1 MSSKIYFNTRR
12 FSPSKWLLGIG
23 TRLHHRFA
31 PSHAKRTASK
41 LLLTPQRNQR
51 DGSEPAG
58 LVQQA
63 VHTSEG
69 AVMSYRLGQGP
80 LWLLMHGW
88 SGSAS
93 QFYPLMSHIA
103 AQGFTAI
110 AYDHPA
116 HGQSAGN
123 TGHLPRFVRAFDELA
138 TKLASDVG
146 PLHGVIAH
154 SMGGAVALSSRQ
166 PGIDTLPLLLIS
178 PVLDYVPQLYGMVA
192 RSGYSIRLFDAVV
205 KEIEQEYQHPLSTV
219 DPLGRLA
226 SRSGAAMIVHD
237 EEDRFAPHDDSLRA
251 SQDGH
256 TRLVSTRG
264 LGHGRILASA
274 PVFAA
279 FNQLARPENPH
290 RSL

>member
-12 FSPSKWLLGIG
+12 FSPSKWLLGLG
-23 TRLHHRFA
+23 TRLHHTLA
-31 PSHAKRTASK
+31 PAHAKRTASK

-51 DGSEPAG
+51 DDSAPAG
-58 LVQQA
+58 LIKQA

-69 AVMSYRLGQGP
+69 TLMSYRLGQGP
-80 LWLLMHGW
+80 VWLLMHGW

-116 HGQSAGN
+116 HGHSAGH
-123 TGHLPRFVRAFDELA
+123 TGHLPRFVRAFDELVEKMA
-138 TKLASDVG
+138 AECG
-146 PLHGVIAH
+146 PLQGVIAH
-154 SMGGAVALSSRQ
+154 SMGGAVTLSSRRREL
-166 PGIDTLPLLLIS
+166 DTLPLLLIS

-192 RSGYSIRLFDAVV
+192 RSGYSIRLFDVVV

-226 SRSGAAMIVHD
+226 GRSGPAIIVHD
-237 EEDRFAPHDDSLRA
+237 EEDRFAPHGDSLRA
-251 SQDGH
+251 TQDGR

-274 PVFAA
+274 PALAA
-279 FNQLARPENPH
+279 FDQLSAAQSNH
-290 RSL
+290 

>member
-12 FSPSKWLLGIG
+12 FSPSKWLLGLG
-23 TRLHHRFA
+23 TRLHHTLA
-31 PSHAKRTASK
+31 PAHAKRTASK

-51 DGSEPAG
+51 DDTAPAG
-58 LVQQA
+58 LVKQA

-69 AVMSYRLGQGP
+69 PLMSYRLGQGP
-80 LWLLMHGW
+80 VWLLMHGW
-88 SGSAS
+88 SGSAG

-116 HGQSAGN
+116 HGHSAGH
-123 TGHLPRFVRAFDELA
+123 TGHLPRFVRAFDELVEKMTA
-138 TKLASDVG
+138 ECG
-146 PLHGVIAH
+146 PLQGVIAH
-154 SMGGAVALSSRQ
+154 SMGGAVTLSSRRREL
-166 PGIDTLPLLLIS
+166 DALPLLLIS

-226 SRSGAAMIVHD
+226 SRSGPAIIVHD
-237 EEDRFAPHDDSLRA
+237 EEDRFAPHGDSLRA
-251 SQDGH
+251 TQDGR

-274 PVFAA
+274 PAFAA
-279 FNQLARPENPH
+279 FDQLSAARRAN
-290 RSL
+290 

>member
-12 FSPSKWLLGIG
+12 FSPSKWLLSLG
-23 TRLHHRFA
+23 TRLHHTLA
-31 PSHAKRTASK
+31 PAHAKRTASK

-51 DGSEPAG
+51 DDTAPAG
-58 LVQQA
+58 LVKQA

-69 AVMSYRLGQGP
+69 TLMSYRLGQGP
-80 LWLLMHGW
+80 VWLLMHGW
-88 SGSAS
+88 SGSAG

-116 HGQSAGN
+116 HGHSAGH
-123 TGHLPRFVRAFDELA
+123 TGHLPRFVRAFDELVDKM
-138 TKLASDVG
+138 TPEYG
-146 PLHGVIAH
+146 PLQGVIAH
-154 SMGGAVALSSRQ
+154 SMGGAVTLSSRRREL
-166 PGIDTLPLLLIS
+166 DALALLLIS

-226 SRSGAAMIVHD
+226 GRSGPAIIVHD
-237 EEDRFAPHDDSLRA
+237 EEDRFAPHGDSLRA
-251 SQDGH
+251 TQDGR

-274 PVFAA
+274 PAFAA
-279 FNQLARPENPH
+279 FDQLSAARRAN
-290 RSL
+290 

>member
-12 FSPSKWLLGIG
+12 FSPSKWLLGLG
-23 TRLHHRFA
+23 TRLHHTLA
-31 PSHAKRTASK
+31 PAHAKRTASK

-51 DGSEPAG
+51 DDSAPAG
-58 LVQQA
+58 LAKQA
-63 VHTSEG
+63 LHTSEG
-69 AVMSYRLGQGP
+69 TLMSYRLGQGP
-80 LWLLMHGW
+80 VWLLMHGW

-116 HGQSAGN
+116 HGHSAGH
-123 TGHLPRFVRAFDELA
+123 TGHLPRFVRAFDELVEKMTA
-138 TKLASDVG
+138 ECG
-146 PLHGVIAH
+146 PLQGVIAH
-154 SMGGAVALSSRQ
+154 SMGGAVTLSSRRREL
-166 PGIDTLPLLLIS
+166 DALPLLLIS

-226 SRSGAAMIVHD
+226 GRSGAAIIVHD
-237 EEDRFAPHDDSLRA
+237 EEDRFAPHGDSLRA
-251 SQDGH
+251 TQDGR

-274 PVFAA
+274 PAFAA
-279 FNQLARPENPH
+279 FDQLSAAQSNH
-290 RSL
+290 

>member
-12 FSPSKWLLGIG
+12 FSPSKWLLGLG
-23 TRLHHRFA
+23 TRLHHTLA
-31 PSHAKRTASK
+31 PAHAKRTASK

-51 DGSEPAG
+51 DDSAPAG
-58 LVQQA
+58 LAKQA

-69 AVMSYRLGQGP
+69 TLMSYRLGQGP
-80 LWLLMHGW
+80 VWLLMHGW

-116 HGQSAGN
+116 HGHSAGH
-123 TGHLPRFVRAFDELA
+123 TGHLPRFVRAFDELVEKMTA
-138 TKLASDVG
+138 ECG
-146 PLHGVIAH
+146 PLQGVIAH
-154 SMGGAVALSSRQ
+154 SMGGAVTLSSRRREL
-166 PGIDTLPLLLIS
+166 DALPLLLIS

-226 SRSGAAMIVHD
+226 GRSGPAIIVHD
-237 EEDRFAPHDDSLRA
+237 EEDRFAPHGDSLRA
-251 SQDGH
+251 TQDGR

-274 PVFAA
+274 PAFAA
-279 FNQLARPENPH
+279 FDQLSAAQSNH
-290 RSL
+290 

>member
-23 TRLHHRFA
+23 TRLHHRLA

-51 DGSEPAG
+51 GGHEPAG
-58 LVQQA
+58 LVKQA

-69 AVMSYRLGQGP
+69 VLMSYRLGQGP

-93 QFYPLMSHIA
+93 QFYPLMNHIA

-138 TKLASDVG
+138 TKLASEAG

-154 SMGGAVALSSRQ
+154 SMGGAVTLSSRQ
-166 PGIDTLPLLLIS
+166 AGIDTLPLLLIS

-237 EEDRFAPHDDSLRA
+237 EEDRFAPHSDSLRA

-279 FNQLARPENPH
+279 FDQLARPENPH
-290 RSL
+290 RAL

>member
-12 FSPSKWLLGIG
+12 FSPSKWLLGLG
-23 TRLHHRFA
+23 TRLHHTLA
-31 PSHAKRTASK
+31 PAHAKRTASK

-51 DGSEPAG
+51 DDTVPAG
-58 LVQQA
+58 LVKQA

-69 AVMSYRLGQGP
+69 TLMSYRLGQGP
-80 LWLLMHGW
+80 VWLLMHGW

-116 HGQSAGN
+116 HGHSAGH
-123 TGHLPRFVRAFDELA
+123 TGHLPRFVRAFDELVEKMTA
-138 TKLASDVG
+138 ECG
-146 PLHGVIAH
+146 PLQGVIAH
-154 SMGGAVALSSRQ
+154 SMGGAVTLSSRRREL
-166 PGIDTLPLLLIS
+166 DALPLLLIS

-226 SRSGAAMIVHD
+226 GRSGPAIIVHD
-237 EEDRFAPHDDSLRA
+237 EEDRFAPHGDSLRA
-251 SQDGH
+251 TQDGR

-274 PVFAA
+274 PALAA
-279 FNQLARPENPH
+279 FDQLSAAQSNH
-290 RSL
+290 

>member
-12 FSPSKWLLGIG
+12 FSPSKWLLGLG
-23 TRLHHRFA
+23 TRLHHTLA
-31 PSHAKRTASK
+31 PAHAKRTASK

-51 DGSEPAG
+51 DDSAPAG
-58 LVQQA
+58 LIKQA
-63 VHTSEG
+63 LHTSEG
-69 AVMSYRLGQGP
+69 TLMSYRLGQGP
-80 LWLLMHGW
+80 VWLLMHGW

-116 HGQSAGN
+116 HGHSAGH
-123 TGHLPRFVRAFDELA
+123 TGHLPRFVRAFDELVEKMTA
-138 TKLASDVG
+138 ECG
-146 PLHGVIAH
+146 PLQGVIAH
-154 SMGGAVALSSRQ
+154 SMGGAVTLSSRRREL
-166 PGIDTLPLLLIS
+166 DALPLLLIS

-226 SRSGAAMIVHD
+226 GRSGPAIIVHD
-237 EEDRFAPHDDSLRA
+237 EEDRFAPHGDSLRA
-251 SQDGH
+251 TQDGR

-274 PVFAA
+274 PAFAA
-279 FNQLARPENPH
+279 FDQLSTARSNH
-290 RSL
+290 

>member
-1 MSSKIYFNTRR
+1 MSSKIYFNNRR
-12 FSPSKWLLGIG
+12 FSPSKWLLGLG
-23 TRLHHRFA
+23 TRLHHRLA
-31 PSHAKRTASK
+31 PAHARRTASK

-51 DGSEPAG
+51 DEAAPAG
-58 LVQQA
+58 LVKQA

-69 AVMSYRLGQGP
+69 LLMSYRLGQGP
-80 LWLLMHGW
+80 VWLLMHGW

-116 HGQSAGN
+116 HGHSAGH
-123 TGHLPRFVRAFDELA
+123 TGHLPCFVRAFDELVA
-138 TKLASDVG
+138 KLSDEAG
-146 PLHGVIAH
+146 PIQGVVAH
-154 SMGGAVALSSRQ
+154 SMGGAVTLSSRV
-166 PGIDTLPLLLIS
+166 PNLDKLPLLLIS

-226 SRSGAAMIVHD
+226 SRAGTAIIVHD
-237 EEDRFAPHDDSLRA
+237 EEDKFAPHDDSLRA
-251 SQDGH
+251 SRDGR

-264 LGHGRILASA
+264 LGHGRILVSA

-279 FNQLARPENPH
+279 FDRLNTQH
-290 RSL
+290 TVG

>member
-12 FSPSKWLLGIG
+12 FSPSKWLLGLG
-23 TRLHHRFA
+23 TRLHHTLA
-31 PSHAKRTASK
+31 PAHAKRTASK

-51 DGSEPAG
+51 DDKVPAG
-58 LVQQA
+58 LVKQA
-63 VHTSEG
+63 LHTSEG
-69 AVMSYRLGQGP
+69 TLMSYRLGQGP
-80 LWLLMHGW
+80 VWLLMHGW

-116 HGQSAGN
+116 HGHSAGH
-123 TGHLPRFVRAFDELA
+123 TGHLPRFVRAFDELVEKMTA
-138 TKLASDVG
+138 ECG
-146 PLHGVIAH
+146 PLQGVIAH
-154 SMGGAVALSSRQ
+154 SMGGAVTLSSRRREL
-166 PGIDTLPLLLIS
+166 DALPLLLIS

-226 SRSGAAMIVHD
+226 GRSGAAIIVHD
-237 EEDRFAPHDDSLRA
+237 EEDRFAPHGDSLRA
-251 SQDGH
+251 TQDGR

-274 PVFAA
+274 PAFAA
-279 FNQLARPENPH
+279 FDQLSATHSNH
-290 RSL
+290 

>member
-12 FSPSKWLLGIG
+12 FSPSKWLLGLG
-23 TRLHHRFA
+23 TRLHHTLA
-31 PSHAKRTASK
+31 PAHAKRTASK

-51 DGSEPAG
+51 DDTAPAG
-58 LVQQA
+58 LVKQA

-69 AVMSYRLGQGP
+69 PLMSYRLGQGP
-80 LWLLMHGW
+80 VWLLMHGW
-88 SGSAS
+88 SGNAG

-116 HGQSAGN
+116 HGHSAGH
-123 TGHLPRFVRAFDELA
+123 TGHLPRFVRAFDELVEKMTA
-138 TKLASDVG
+138 EYG
-146 PLHGVIAH
+146 PLQGVIAH
-154 SMGGAVALSSRQ
+154 SMGGAVTLSSRRREL
-166 PGIDTLPLLLIS
+166 DALPLLLIS

-226 SRSGAAMIVHD
+226 GRSGPAIIVHD
-237 EEDRFAPHDDSLRA
+237 EEDRFAPHGDSLRA
-251 SQDGH
+251 TQDGR

-274 PVFAA
+274 PAFAA
-279 FNQLARPENPH
+279 FDQLSAARRAN
-290 RSL
+290 

>member
-23 TRLHHRFA
+23 TRLHHRLA

-51 DGSEPAG
+51 GGHEPAG
-58 LVQQA
+58 LVKQA

-69 AVMSYRLGQGP
+69 VLMSYRLGQGP

-116 HGQSAGN
+116 HGHSAGH

-138 TKLASDVG
+138 TKLASEVG
-146 PLHGVIAH
+146 QLHGVIAH
-154 SMGGAVALSSRQ
+154 SMGGR
-166 PGIDTLPLLLIS
+166 
-178 PVLDYVPQLYGMVA
+178 
-192 RSGYSIRLFDAVV
+192 R
-205 KEIEQEYQHPLSTV
+205 HPLQPSAGYRYPAAAV
-219 DPLGRLA
+219 DFAGARLCA
-226 SRSGAAMIVHD
+226 PAIRHGGA
-237 EEDRFAPHDDSLRA
+237 LRLL
-251 SQDGH
+251 H
-256 TRLVSTRG
+256 
-264 LGHGRILASA
+264 
-274 PVFAA
+274 PVVRCGG
-279 FNQLARPENPH
+279 QRD
-290 RSL
+290 

>member
-12 FSPSKWLLGIG
+12 FSPSKWLLGLG
-23 TRLHHRFA
+23 TRLHHTLA
-31 PSHAKRTASK
+31 PAHAKRTASK

-51 DGSEPAG
+51 DDTAPAG
-58 LVQQA
+58 LVKQA

-69 AVMSYRLGQGP
+69 PLMSYRLGQGP
-80 LWLLMHGW
+80 VWLLMHGW
-88 SGSAS
+88 SGSAG
-93 QFYPLMSHIA
+93 QLYPLMSHIA

-116 HGQSAGN
+116 HGHSAGH
-123 TGHLPRFVRAFDELA
+123 TGHLPRFVRAFDELVEKMTA
-138 TKLASDVG
+138 ECG
-146 PLHGVIAH
+146 PLQGVIAH
-154 SMGGAVALSSRQ
+154 SMGGAVTLSSRRREL
-166 PGIDTLPLLLIS
+166 DALPLLLIS

-226 SRSGAAMIVHD
+226 SRSGPAIIVHD
-237 EEDRFAPHDDSLRA
+237 EEDRFAPHGDSLRA
-251 SQDGH
+251 TQDGR

-274 PVFAA
+274 PAFAA
-279 FNQLARPENPH
+279 FDQLSAALRAN
-290 RSL
+290 

>member
-12 FSPSKWLLGIG
+12 FSPSKWLLGLG
-23 TRLHHRFA
+23 TRLHHRLA
-31 PSHAKRTASK
+31 PAHARRTASK

-51 DGSEPAG
+51 DEAAPTG
-58 LVQQA
+58 LVKQA

-69 AVMSYRLGQGP
+69 ILMSYRLGQGP
-80 LWLLMHGW
+80 VWLLMHGW

-116 HGQSAGN
+116 HGHSAGH
-123 TGHLPRFVRAFDELA
+123 TGHLPRFVRAFDELVTEQVA
-138 TKLASDVG
+138 KFG
-146 PLHGVIAH
+146 PLSGVIAH
-154 SMGGAVALSSRQ
+154 SMGGAVTLSSRQ
-166 PGIDTLPLLLIS
+166 QALDQLPLLLVS

-226 SRSGAAMIVHD
+226 SRSGAAIIVHD
-237 EEDRFAPHDDSLRA
+237 EEDRFAPYGDSQRA
-251 SQDGH
+251 TLDGR

-274 PVFAA
+274 PLFAA
-279 FNQLARPENPH
+279 FDSLAGSHPPA
-290 RSL
+290 

>member
-12 FSPSKWLLGIG
+12 FSPSKWLLGLG
-23 TRLHHRFA
+23 TRLHHTLA
-31 PSHAKRTASK
+31 PAHAKRTASK

-51 DGSEPAG
+51 DDKVPAG
-58 LVQQA
+58 LVKQA
-63 VHTSEG
+63 LHTSEG
-69 AVMSYRLGQGP
+69 TLMSYRLGQGP
-80 LWLLMHGW
+80 VWLLMHGW

-116 HGQSAGN
+116 HGHSAGH
-123 TGHLPRFVRAFDELA
+123 TGHLPRFVRAFDELVEKMTA
-138 TKLASDVG
+138 ECG
-146 PLHGVIAH
+146 PLQGVIAH
-154 SMGGAVALSSRQ
+154 SMGGAVTLSSRRREL
-166 PGIDTLPLLLIS
+166 DALPLLLIS

-226 SRSGAAMIVHD
+226 GRSGAAIIVHD
-237 EEDRFAPHDDSLRA
+237 EEDRFAPHGDSLRA
-251 SQDGH
+251 TLDGR

-274 PVFAA
+274 PAFAA
-279 FNQLARPENPH
+279 FDQLSAAQSNH
-290 RSL
+290 

>member
-12 FSPSKWLLGIG
+12 FSPSKWLLGLG
-23 TRLHHRFA
+23 TRLHHTLA
-31 PSHAKRTASK
+31 PAHAKRTASK

-51 DGSEPAG
+51 DDSAPAG
-58 LVQQA
+58 LIKQA

-69 AVMSYRLGQGP
+69 TLMSYRLGQGP
-80 LWLLMHGW
+80 VWLLMHGW

-116 HGQSAGN
+116 HGHSAGH
-123 TGHLPRFVRAFDELA
+123 TGHLPRFVRAFDELVEKMA
-138 TKLASDVG
+138 AECG
-146 PLHGVIAH
+146 PLQGVIAH
-154 SMGGAVALSSRQ
+154 SMGGAVTLSSRRREL
-166 PGIDTLPLLLIS
+166 DTLPLLLIS

-226 SRSGAAMIVHD
+226 GRSGPAIIVHD
-237 EEDRFAPHDDSLRA
+237 EEDRFAPHGDSLRA
-251 SQDGH
+251 TQDGR

-274 PVFAA
+274 PAFAA
-279 FNQLARPENPH
+279 FDQLSAAQSNH
-290 RSL
+290 

>member
-12 FSPSKWLLGIG
+12 FSPSKWLLGLG
-23 TRLHHRFA
+23 TRLHHTLA
-31 PSHAKRTASK
+31 PAHAKRTASK

-51 DGSEPAG
+51 DDSAPAG
-58 LVQQA
+58 LAKQA

-69 AVMSYRLGQGP
+69 TLMSYRLGQGP
-80 LWLLMHGW
+80 VWLLMHGW

-116 HGQSAGN
+116 HGHSAGH
-123 TGHLPRFVRAFDELA
+123 TGHLPRFVRAFDELVEKMTA
-138 TKLASDVG
+138 ECG
-146 PLHGVIAH
+146 PLQGVIAH
-154 SMGGAVALSSRQ
+154 SMGGAVTLSSRRREL
-166 PGIDTLPLLLIS
+166 DALPLLLIS

-226 SRSGAAMIVHD
+226 GRSGAAIIVHD
-237 EEDRFAPHDDSLRA
+237 EEDRFAPHGDSLRA
-251 SQDGH
+251 TQDGR

-264 LGHGRILASA
+264 LGHGRILASTPA
-274 PVFAA
+274 FAA
-279 FNQLARPENPH
+279 FDQLSAARRAN
-290 RSL
+290 

>member
-12 FSPSKWLLGIG
+12 FSPSKWLLGLG
-23 TRLHHRFA
+23 TRLHHTLA
-31 PSHAKRTASK
+31 PAHAKRTASK

-51 DGSEPAG
+51 DDTAPTG
-58 LVQQA
+58 LVKQA

-69 AVMSYRLGQGP
+69 PLMSYRLGQGP
-80 LWLLMHGW
+80 VWLLMHGW
-88 SGSAS
+88 SGSAG

-116 HGQSAGN
+116 HGHSAGH
-123 TGHLPRFVRAFDELA
+123 TGHLPRFVRAFDELVEKMTA
-138 TKLASDVG
+138 ECG
-146 PLHGVIAH
+146 PLQGVIAH
-154 SMGGAVALSSRQ
+154 SMGGAVTLSSRRREL
-166 PGIDTLPLLLIS
+166 DALPLLLIS

-226 SRSGAAMIVHD
+226 GRSGPAIIVHD
-237 EEDRFAPHDDSLRA
+237 EEDRFAPHGDSLRA
-251 SQDGH
+251 TQDGR

-274 PVFAA
+274 PAFAA
-279 FNQLARPENPH
+279 FDQLSAARRTN
-290 RSL
+290 

>member
-12 FSPSKWLLGIG
+12 FSPSKWLLGLG
-23 TRLHHRFA
+23 TRLHHTLA
-31 PSHAKRTASK
+31 PAHAKRTASK

-51 DGSEPAG
+51 DDSAPAG
-58 LVQQA
+58 LVKQA

-69 AVMSYRLGQGP
+69 TLMSYRLGRGP
-80 LWLLMHGW
+80 VWLLMHGW

-116 HGQSAGN
+116 HGHSAGH
-123 TGHLPRFVRAFDELA
+123 TGHLPRFVRAFDELVEKMTA
-138 TKLASDVG
+138 EYG
-146 PLHGVIAH
+146 PLQGVIAH
-154 SMGGAVALSSRQ
+154 SMGGAVTLSSRRRELDALQ
-166 PGIDTLPLLLIS
+166 LLLIS

-226 SRSGAAMIVHD
+226 SRSGPAIIVHD
-237 EEDRFAPHDDSLRA
+237 EEDRFAPHGDSLRA
-251 SQDGH
+251 TQDGR

-274 PVFAA
+274 PAFAA
-279 FNQLARPENPH
+279 FDQLSATHSNH
-290 RSL
+290 

>member
-12 FSPSKWLLGIG
+12 FSPSKWLLGLG
-23 TRLHHRFA
+23 TRLHHTLA
-31 PSHAKRTASK
+31 PAHAKRTASK

-51 DGSEPAG
+51 DDSAPAG
-58 LVQQA
+58 LIKQA

-69 AVMSYRLGQGP
+69 TLMSYRLGRGP
-80 LWLLMHGW
+80 VWLLMHGW

-116 HGQSAGN
+116 HGHSAGH
-123 TGHLPRFVRAFDELA
+123 TGHLPRFVRAFDELVEKMTA
-138 TKLASDVG
+138 DYG
-146 PLHGVIAH
+146 PLQGVIAH
-154 SMGGAVALSSRQ
+154 SMGGAVTLSSRRREL
-166 PGIDTLPLLLIS
+166 DALPLLLIS

-226 SRSGAAMIVHD
+226 GRSGAAIIVHD
-237 EEDRFAPHDDSLRA
+237 EEDRFAPHGDSLRA
-251 SQDGH
+251 TQDGR

-274 PVFAA
+274 PAFAA
-279 FNQLARPENPH
+279 FDQLSATHSNH
-290 RSL
+290 

>member
-12 FSPSKWLLGIG
+12 FSPSKWLLGLG
-23 TRLHHRFA
+23 TRLHHTLA
-31 PSHAKRTASK
+31 PAHAKRTASK

-51 DGSEPAG
+51 DDTAPAE
-58 LVQQA
+58 LVKQA

-69 AVMSYRLGQGP
+69 PLMSYRLGQGP
-80 LWLLMHGW
+80 VWLLMHGW
-88 SGSAS
+88 SGSAG

-116 HGQSAGN
+116 HGHSAGH
-123 TGHLPRFVRAFDELA
+123 TGHLPRFVRSFDELVEKMTA
-138 TKLASDVG
+138 EYG
-146 PLHGVIAH
+146 PLQGVIAH
-154 SMGGAVALSSRQ
+154 SMGGAVTLSSRRREL
-166 PGIDTLPLLLIS
+166 DALPLLLIS

-226 SRSGAAMIVHD
+226 GRSGPAIIVHD
-237 EEDRFAPHDDSLRA
+237 EEDRFAPHGDSLRA
-251 SQDGH
+251 TQDGR

-274 PVFAA
+274 PAFAA
-279 FNQLARPENPH
+279 FDQLSAARRAN
-290 RSL
+290 

>member
-12 FSPSKWLLGIG
+12 FSPSKWLLGLG
-23 TRLHHRFA
+23 TRLHHTLA
-31 PSHAKRTASK
+31 PAHAKRTASK

-51 DGSEPAG
+51 DDTTPAG
-58 LVQQA
+58 LVKQA

-69 AVMSYRLGQGP
+69 TLMSYRLGRGP
-80 LWLLMHGW
+80 VWLLMHGW

-116 HGQSAGN
+116 HGHSAGH
-123 TGHLPRFVRAFDELA
+123 TGHLPRFVRAFDELVEKMTA
-138 TKLASDVG
+138 ECGSLQ
-146 PLHGVIAH
+146 GVIAH
-154 SMGGAVALSSRQ
+154 SMGGAVTLSSRRREL
-166 PGIDTLPLLLIS
+166 DALPLLLIS

-226 SRSGAAMIVHD
+226 GRSGAAIIVHD
-237 EEDRFAPHDDSLRA
+237 EEDRFAPHGDSLRA
-251 SQDGH
+251 TQDGR

-274 PVFAA
+274 PAFAA
-279 FNQLARPENPH
+279 FDQLSATHSNH
-290 RSL
+290 

>member
-12 FSPSKWLLGIG
+12 FSPSKWLLGLG
-23 TRLHHRFA
+23 TRLHHTLA
-31 PSHAKRTASK
+31 PAHAKRTASK

-51 DGSEPAG
+51 DDTAPAG
-58 LVQQA
+58 LVKQA

-69 AVMSYRLGQGP
+69 PLMSYRLGQGP
-80 LWLLMHGW
+80 VWLLMHGW
-88 SGSAS
+88 SGSAG

-116 HGQSAGN
+116 HGHSAGH
-123 TGHLPRFVRAFDELA
+123 TGHLPRFVRAFDELVEKMTA
-138 TKLASDVG
+138 ECG
-146 PLHGVIAH
+146 PLQGVIAH
-154 SMGGAVALSSRQ
+154 SMGGAVTLSSRRREL
-166 PGIDTLPLLLIS
+166 DALPLLLIS

-226 SRSGAAMIVHD
+226 GRSGPAIIVHD
-237 EEDRFAPHDDSLRA
+237 EEDRFAPHGDSLRA
-251 SQDGH
+251 TQDGR

-274 PVFAA
+274 PAFAA
-279 FNQLARPENPH
+279 FDQLSAVRRTN
-290 RSL
+290 

>member
-12 FSPSKWLLGIG
+12 FSPSKWLLGLG
-23 TRLHHRFA
+23 TRLHHRLA
-31 PSHAKRTASK
+31 PAHARRTASK

-51 DGSEPAG
+51 DEAAPAG
-58 LVQQA
+58 LVKQA

-69 AVMSYRLGQGP
+69 ILMSYRLGQGP
-80 LWLLMHGW
+80 VWLLMHGW

-116 HGQSAGN
+116 HGHSAGH
-123 TGHLPRFVRAFDELA
+123 TGHLPRLVRAFDELVA
-138 TKLASDVG
+138 ELVVKFG
-146 PLHGVIAH
+146 PLSGVIAH
-154 SMGGAVALSSRQ
+154 SMGGAVTLSSRQ
-166 PGIDTLPLLLIS
+166 QALDQLPLLLVS

-226 SRSGAAMIVHD
+226 SRSGAAIIVHD
-237 EEDRFAPHDDSLRA
+237 EEDRFAPYGDSQRA
-251 SQDGH
+251 TLDGR

-274 PVFAA
+274 PLFAA
-279 FNQLARPENPH
+279 FDSLAGSHLPA
-290 RSL
+290 

>member
-12 FSPSKWLLGIG
+12 FSPSKWLLGLG
-23 TRLHHRFA
+23 TRLHHTLA
-31 PSHAKRTASK
+31 PAHAKRTASK

-51 DGSEPAG
+51 DDSAPAG
-58 LVQQA
+58 LVKQA

-69 AVMSYRLGQGP
+69 TLMSYRLGRGP
-80 LWLLMHGW
+80 VWLLMHGW

-116 HGQSAGN
+116 HGHSAGH
-123 TGHLPRFVRAFDELA
+123 TGHLPRFVRAFDELVEKMTA
-138 TKLASDVG
+138 EYG
-146 PLHGVIAH
+146 PLQGVIAH
-154 SMGGAVALSSRQ
+154 SMGGAVTLSSRRREL
-166 PGIDTLPLLLIS
+166 DALPLLLIS

-226 SRSGAAMIVHD
+226 GRSGAAIIVHD
-237 EEDRFAPHDDSLRA
+237 EEDRFAPHGDSLRA
-251 SQDGH
+251 TQDGR

-274 PVFAA
+274 PAFAA
-279 FNQLARPENPH
+279 FDQLSTAQSNH
-290 RSL
+290 

>member
-12 FSPSKWLLGIG
+12 FSPSKWLLGLG
-23 TRLHHRFA
+23 TRLHHTLA
-31 PSHAKRTASK
+31 PAHAKRTASK

-51 DGSEPAG
+51 DDTAPAG
-58 LVQQA
+58 LVKQA

-69 AVMSYRLGQGP
+69 TLMIYRLGQGP
-80 LWLLMHGW
+80 VWLLMHGW
-88 SGSAS
+88 SGSAG

-103 AQGFTAI
+103 AQGCTAI

-116 HGQSAGN
+116 HGHSAGH
-123 TGHLPRFVRAFDELA
+123 TGHLPRFVRAFDELVEKMTA
-138 TKLASDVG
+138 EYG
-146 PLHGVIAH
+146 PLQGVIAH
-154 SMGGAVALSSRQ
+154 SMGGAVTLSSRRREL
-166 PGIDTLPLLLIS
+166 DALPLLLIS

-226 SRSGAAMIVHD
+226 GRSGPAIIVHD
-237 EEDRFAPHDDSLRA
+237 EEDRFAPHGDSLRA
-251 SQDGH
+251 TQDGR

-274 PVFAA
+274 PAFAA
-279 FNQLARPENPH
+279 FDQLSAARHAN
-290 RSL
+290 

>member
-12 FSPSKWLLGIG
+12 FSPSKWLLGLG
-23 TRLHHRFA
+23 TRLHHTLA
-31 PSHAKRTASK
+31 PAHAKRTASK
-41 LLLTPQRNQR
+41 LLLTPQRNLR
-51 DGSEPAG
+51 DDTAPAG
-58 LVQQA
+58 LVKQA

-69 AVMSYRLGQGP
+69 PLMSYRLGQGP
-80 LWLLMHGW
+80 VWLLMHGW
-88 SGSAS
+88 SGSAG

-116 HGQSAGN
+116 HGHSAGH
-123 TGHLPRFVRAFDELA
+123 TGHLPRFVRAFDELVEKMTA
-138 TKLASDVG
+138 ECG
-146 PLHGVIAH
+146 PLQGVIAH
-154 SMGGAVALSSRQ
+154 SMGGAVTLSSRRREL
-166 PGIDTLPLLLIS
+166 DALPLLLIS

-226 SRSGAAMIVHD
+226 SRSGPAIIVHD
-237 EEDRFAPHDDSLRA
+237 EEDRFAPHGDSLRA
-251 SQDGH
+251 TQDGR

-274 PVFAA
+274 PAFAA
-279 FNQLARPENPH
+279 FDQLSAALRAN
-290 RSL
+290 

>member
-12 FSPSKWLLGIG
+12 FSPSKWLLGLG
-23 TRLHHRFA
+23 TRLHHTLA
-31 PSHAKRTASK
+31 PAHAKRTASK

-51 DGSEPAG
+51 DDTAPAG
-58 LVQQA
+58 LVKQA

-69 AVMSYRLGQGP
+69 PLMSYRLGQGP
-80 LWLLMHGW
+80 VWLLMHGW
-88 SGSAS
+88 SGSAG

-116 HGQSAGN
+116 HGHSAGH
-123 TGHLPRFVRAFDELA
+123 TGHLPRFVRAFDELVEKMTA
-138 TKLASDVG
+138 ECG
-146 PLHGVIAH
+146 PLQGVIAH
-154 SMGGAVALSSRQ
+154 SMGGAVTLSSRRREL
-166 PGIDTLPLLLIS
+166 DALPLLLIS

-226 SRSGAAMIVHD
+226 GRSGPAIIVHD
-237 EEDRFAPHDDSLRA
+237 EEDRFAPHGDSLRA
-251 SQDGH
+251 TQDGR

-274 PVFAA
+274 PAFAA
-279 FNQLARPENPH
+279 FDQLSAARHAN
-290 RSL
+290 

>member
-12 FSPSKWLLGIG
+12 FSPSKWLLGLG
-23 TRLHHRFA
+23 TRLHHTLA
-31 PSHAKRTASK
+31 PAHAKRTASK

-51 DGSEPAG
+51 DDKAPAG
-58 LVQQA
+58 LIKQA

-69 AVMSYRLGQGP
+69 PLMSYRLGQGP
-80 LWLLMHGW
+80 VWLLMHGW
-88 SGSAS
+88 SGSAG

-116 HGQSAGN
+116 HGHSAGH
-123 TGHLPRFVRAFDELA
+123 TGHLPRFVRAFDELVEKMTA
-138 TKLASDVG
+138 EYG
-146 PLHGVIAH
+146 PLQGVIAH
-154 SMGGAVALSSRQ
+154 SMGGAVTLSSRRREL
-166 PGIDTLPLLLIS
+166 DALPLLLIS

-226 SRSGAAMIVHD
+226 GRSGPAIIVHD
-237 EEDRFAPHDDSLRA
+237 EEDRFAPHGDSLRA
-251 SQDGH
+251 TQDGR

-274 PVFAA
+274 PAFAA
-279 FNQLARPENPH
+279 FDQLSAAPRAN
-290 RSL
+290 

>member
-12 FSPSKWLLGIG
+12 VSPSKLLLGLG
-23 TRLHHRFA
+23 TRLHHTLA

-41 LLLTPQRNQR
+41 LLLTPQRPTR
-51 DGSEPAG
+51 EVAAPTG

-63 VHTSEG
+63 IHTGEG
-69 AVMSYRLGQGP
+69 TLMSYRLGQGP
-80 LWLLMHGW
+80 VWLLMHGW

-103 AQGFTAI
+103 AQGFTAL

-116 HGQSAGN
+116 HGQSEGS
-123 TGHLPRFVRAFDELA
+123 TGHLPRFVRAFDELVA
-138 TKLASDVG
+138 EQVAKFG
-146 PLHGVIAH
+146 PLSGVIAH
-154 SMGGAVALSSRQ
+154 SMGGAVTLSSRQ
-166 PGIDTLPLLLIS
+166 QALDQLPLLLVS

-205 KEIEQEYQHPLSTV
+205 KEIEHEYQHPLSTV

-226 SRSGAAMIVHD
+226 NRAGHALIVHD
-237 EEDRFAPHDDSLRA
+237 EEDRFAPHKDSLRA
-251 SQDGH
+251 AEDGR

-264 LGHGRILASA
+264 LGHGRILASPPA
-274 PVFAA
+274 FAA
-279 FNQLARPENPH
+279 FDQLSQTPLAN
-290 RSL
+290 

>member
-23 TRLHHRFA
+23 TRLHHTLA
-31 PSHAKRTASK
+31 PAHAKRTASK

-51 DGSEPAG
+51 DDTAPAG
-58 LVQQA
+58 LVKQA

-69 AVMSYRLGQGP
+69 TLMNYRLGQGP
-80 LWLLMHGW
+80 VWLLMHGW
-88 SGSAS
+88 SGSAG
-93 QFYPLMSHIA
+93 QFYPQMSHIA

-116 HGQSAGN
+116 HGHSAGH
-123 TGHLPRFVRAFDELA
+123 TGHLPRFVRAFDELVEKMTA
-138 TKLASDVG
+138 EYG
-146 PLHGVIAH
+146 PLQGVIAH
-154 SMGGAVALSSRQ
+154 SMGGAVTLSNRRREL
-166 PGIDTLPLLLIS
+166 DALPLLLIS

-226 SRSGAAMIVHD
+226 GRTGPAIIVHD
-237 EEDRFAPHDDSLRA
+237 EEDRFAPHGDSLRA
-251 SQDGH
+251 TQDGR

-274 PVFAA
+274 PAFAA
-279 FNQLARPENPH
+279 FDQLSAAPRAN
-290 RSL
+290 

>member
-12 FSPSKWLLGIG
+12 FSPSKWLLGLG
-23 TRLHHRFA
+23 TRLHHTLA
-31 PSHAKRTASK
+31 PAHAKRTASK

-51 DGSEPAG
+51 DDTAPAG
-58 LVQQA
+58 LVKQA

-69 AVMSYRLGQGP
+69 TLMSYRLGQGP
-80 LWLLMHGW
+80 VWLLMHGW
-88 SGSAS
+88 SGSAG
-93 QFYPLMSHIA
+93 QFYLLMSHIA

-116 HGQSAGN
+116 HGHSAGH
-123 TGHLPRFVRAFDELA
+123 TGHLPRFVRAFDELVEKMTA
-138 TKLASDVG
+138 EYGSLQ
-146 PLHGVIAH
+146 GVIAH
-154 SMGGAVALSSRQ
+154 SMGGAVTLSSRRREL
-166 PGIDTLPLLLIS
+166 DALPLLLIS

-226 SRSGAAMIVHD
+226 GRSGPAIIVHD
-237 EEDRFAPHDDSLRA
+237 EEDRFAPHGDSLRA
-251 SQDGH
+251 TQDGR

-274 PVFAA
+274 PAFAA
-279 FNQLARPENPH
+279 FDQLSAARRAN
-290 RSL
+290 